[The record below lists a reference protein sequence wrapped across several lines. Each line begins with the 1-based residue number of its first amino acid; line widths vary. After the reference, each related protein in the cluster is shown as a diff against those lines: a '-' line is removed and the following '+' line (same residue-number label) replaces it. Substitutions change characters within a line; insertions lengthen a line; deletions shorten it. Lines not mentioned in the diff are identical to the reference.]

1 VRCTECPLPATTGLA
16 RPATEAAR
24 RAICSDSVSY
34 LFIFNDSC
42 QTNYLIIYQ
51 TNLCQIFKI
60 GTTMAAD
67 NQHEISFSIFQAML
81 PRPFLLVLSTE
92 LIFVTPVASGAAGR
106 ANVRLCPASSFL
118 PQCDVRRKAACR
130 RLVHVI

>member
-1 VRCTECPLPATTGLA
+1 MRCTECPLPATTGLA

-42 QTNYLIIYQ
+42 QTNYLKIYHQ

-67 NQHEISFSIFQAML
+67 NQYEISFSIFQSML
-81 PRPFLLVLSTE
+81 PRQFL